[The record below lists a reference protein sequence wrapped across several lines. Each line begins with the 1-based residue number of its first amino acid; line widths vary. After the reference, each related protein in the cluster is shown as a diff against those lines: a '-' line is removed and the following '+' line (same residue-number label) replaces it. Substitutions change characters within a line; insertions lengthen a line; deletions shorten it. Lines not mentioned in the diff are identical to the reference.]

1 VNNPYTAPKARL
13 GEPAVKRFSFR
24 SALVAYLTSV
34 TTFVTLIITLGLVVS
49 GQFPTAR
56 GYWILWP
63 YALVSSV
70 VVALIGGY
78 LTKKSLL
85 GATGVGVIG
94 GLSLLAIT
102 AATAYAWGVF
112 SRAV

>member
-1 VNNPYTAPKARL
+1 VNNSYQPSKAQL
-13 GEPAVKRFSFR
+13 GEPAGKKFSLR
-24 SALVAYLTSV
+24 GALVSYLAAV
-34 TTFVTLIITLGLVVS
+34 TTLVTLIIALGLVVS

-56 GYWILWP
+56 GYWVLWSF
-63 YALVSSV
+63 ALVSSV

-78 LTKKSLL
+78 RIKNSFL

-102 AATAYAWGVF
+102 SAAAFSYGVF
-112 SRAV
+112 LRAA

>member
-1 VNNPYTAPKARL
+1 M
-13 GEPAVKRFSFR
+13 
-24 SALVAYLTSV
+24 VAYLTAV
-34 TTFVTLIITLGLVVS
+34 TTLVTLIVALGLVVS

-56 GYWILWP
+56 GYWVLWS

-70 VVALIGGY
+70 VVSLIGGY
-78 LTKKSLL
+78 RTRNSLL

-102 AATAYAWGVF
+102 SAAAYAYGVF